1 MHAQFTKEIYVMP
14 VVQLYVNFGKKKIKS
29 SDNLIQMI
37 PAQREFKPVA

>member
-14 VVQLYVNFGKKKIKS
+14 VVQLYVNFGKKIKS

-37 PAQREFKPVA
+37 PEQREFKPVA